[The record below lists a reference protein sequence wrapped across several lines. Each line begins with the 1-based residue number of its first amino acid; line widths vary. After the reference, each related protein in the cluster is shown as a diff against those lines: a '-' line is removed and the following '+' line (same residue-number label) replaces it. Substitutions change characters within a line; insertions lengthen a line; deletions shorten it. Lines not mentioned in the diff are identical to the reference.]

1 MRKPLPHLRL
11 DPSGGGFEREAGML
25 CRKAVEYR
33 PPGTSSWTHLRFS
46 PHRKR
51 LSPDGWRSRI
61 QKAHGLA
68 PKGSPAD
75 LSFCVYATFGSGTD
89 YRQVLRDYAG
99 RLVLVHFKDSLRKP
113 DGNEQLTPL
122 GEGSHNWQPIAAAC
136 ESSGVKWVFAEQE
149 QWDRDAF
156 ECSTVSFC
164 YLNKVLNAGK
174 NRL

>member
-1 MRKPLPHLRL
+1 MDGVP
-11 DPSGGGFEREAGML
+11 
-25 CRKAVEYR
+25 VY
-33 PPGTSSWTHLRFS
+33 
-46 PHRKR
+46 KR
-51 LSPDGWRSRI
+51 LMD
-61 QKAHGLA
+61 LL
-68 PKGSPAD
+68 PKEVQ
-75 LSFCVYATFGSGTD
+75 LTFCVYATFGSGTD

-136 ESSGVKWVFAEQE
+136 ESSGVKWVFAEQD